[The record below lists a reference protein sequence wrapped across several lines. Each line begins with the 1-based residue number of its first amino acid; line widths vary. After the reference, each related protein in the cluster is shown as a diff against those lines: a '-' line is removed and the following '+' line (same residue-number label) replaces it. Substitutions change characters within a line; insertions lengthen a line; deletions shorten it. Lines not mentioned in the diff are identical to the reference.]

1 MESLIVDGHAQP
13 DNHSTGV
20 ESLMPTTTPTTE
32 TTTERTLYLG
42 IPRGIDANAFTVLS
56 DKATLVAYCERWS
69 GSDVS
74 LRMDCRGMADPSL
87 YQYILRFI
95 EGYEGSIELIAR
107 EPVPETI
114 LSRFTVVKKVFTP
127 PESGSIWLKVLG
139 EIPTHLRDK
148 VSTLYGFE
156 YADN

>member
-1 MESLIVDGHAQP
+1 MEGIA
-13 DNHSTGV
+13 HSTV
-20 ESLMPTTTPTTE
+20 NNPVNNSTPTTIH
-32 TTTERTLYLG
+32 TTERTLYLG
-42 IPRGIDANAFTVLS
+42 IPRGVDANTFTALS
-56 DKATLVAYCERWS
+56 DKATLIAYCERWS
-69 GSDVS
+69 GSDVA
-74 LRMDCRGMADPSL
+74 LRMDCRGVADSSL

-114 LSRFTVVKKVFTP
+114 LSRFTVVRKVFTP

-139 EIPTHLRDK
+139 EIPAHLRDK
-148 VSTLYGFE
+148 VGTLYGFE